1 MKTQQN
7 LLVERGKRIMRKKR
21 WNVGAYVEV
30 SIKTLKEAEKLFTAN
45 FDKKDLIITNREEQ
59 KDAEK
64 EDTAIRDTDSGGRRY
79 ETDAH

>member
-1 MKTQQN
+1 MKTQQKIIA
-7 LLVERGKRIMRKKR
+7 ERVKRIMRKKR

-79 ETDAH
+79 EADAH